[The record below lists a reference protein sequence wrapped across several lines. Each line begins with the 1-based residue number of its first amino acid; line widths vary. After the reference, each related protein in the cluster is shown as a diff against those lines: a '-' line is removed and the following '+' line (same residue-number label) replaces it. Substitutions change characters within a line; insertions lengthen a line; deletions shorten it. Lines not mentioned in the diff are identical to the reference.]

1 MLNNRIQSCGSA
13 CPWCQFPEPLGENPP
28 AAPSLVAIEPA
39 RKNNEPDHSSTSG
52 QIRQAAMVATMNTKR
67 RPPTVRANTAP
78 GHRANP
84 DGGRISF
91 CLYAFRSKSNRISN
105 AGRQPRMPLIPFPNP
120 RQYKQ
125 PIPSKVSQSQS
136 STPKHRLIFETH
148 VERVHVEDAIM
159 LLPFPNRVDPDFWQS
174 WIMSFQQFYGLA
186 FGRLQ
191 SSRLSLIPEE
201 QYGA

>member
-125 PIPSKVSQSQS
+125 PIPSSESE
-136 STPKHRLIFETH
+136 PIFHAETQ
-148 VERVHVEDAIM
+148 I
-159 LLPFPNRVDPDFWQS
+159 DF
-174 WIMSFQQFYGLA
+174 
-186 FGRLQ
+186 RNPC
-191 SSRLSLIPEE
+191 RTCPC
-201 QYGA
+201 